1 MHLDVEGRHTIQDA
15 SDADI
20 ARALQ
25 TLRSSGPHSFAIL
38 SSESGSYV
46 QVAGGSQTCVIEVRD
61 VATGRHYRAHQSQPH
76 PVFSDGTKL
85 AFGAGTV
92 VLQGDEWFTAA
103 QATSVLTEFRA
114 GVLLPTAAPGWR
126 DVTEVILRGFS

>member
-1 MHLDVEGRHTIQDA
+1 VHLDVEGKHTIQDA

-20 ARALQ
+20 ARALG

-38 SSESGSYV
+38 SSEGGSYV

-61 VATGRHYRAHQSQPH
+61 AATGRHYRAHQSQPH
-76 PVFSDGTKL
+76 PVFPDGTKL
-85 AFGAGTV
+85 AFGAGAA

-103 QATSVLTEFRA
+103 QATRVFIEFRA
-114 GVLLPTAAPGWR
+114 GALLPTSAPGWR
-126 DVTEVILRGFS
+126 DVTSFIFGNH